1 MLIDDNSI
9 RNWLLIP
16 EDKRR
21 AILDDLRGWI
31 GLLTIKD
38 WAAGGLPSGFHTLGG
53 GMAIRNRMR
62 RHLHDQDLPPTRH
75 GLSFNWDDYYLGAI
89 AALIDEQKP

>member
-21 AILDDLRGWI
+21 AILDDLRKWFEPSQI
-31 GLLTIKD
+31 LPL
-38 WAAGGLPSGFHTLGG
+38 WAKQGLPAMFHLHE
-53 GMAIRNRMR
+53 GMQVRNRMR
-62 RHLHDQDLPPTRH
+62 RHLLDKDLPPTRH